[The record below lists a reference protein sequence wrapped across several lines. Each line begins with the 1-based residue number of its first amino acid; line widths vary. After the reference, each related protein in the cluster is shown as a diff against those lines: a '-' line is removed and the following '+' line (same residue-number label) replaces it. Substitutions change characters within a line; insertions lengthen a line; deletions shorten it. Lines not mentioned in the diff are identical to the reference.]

1 MIWAR
6 SISVGILGLRT
17 LLDLLVVPLIPALRR
32 QRLVDVC
39 ELEARLVCRLSSRTA
54 RATQRNPV
62 VHVYAVR
69 LHWTGLNFPL

>member
-6 SISVGILGLRT
+6 LISVGILGLRT

-39 ELEARLVCRLSSRTA
+39 ELEARLFYRLSFRTA
-54 RATQRNPV
+54 RATQRNLV
-62 VHVYAVR
+62 VRVYAVR
-69 LHWTGLNFPL
+69 FHWRGLNFPF